1 MNTRCGARALAALGV
16 VTFVTGPVIAGEP
29 PDPASET
36 SAVMA
41 ADVPGLE
48 LQWAVAYPGATRDCQ
63 PPSPRSLA

>member
-1 MNTRCGARALAALGV
+1 MAWRVGPEKVNTRCGARALAALGV

-41 ADVPGLE
+41 ADPAGLYE
-48 LQWAVAYPGATRDCQ
+48 THCAAYQRA
-63 PPSPRSLA
+63 